1 MKENGKG
8 PGPDSGR
15 GTPFKGIV
23 SGEPRDPAGFLL
35 KALGVQ
41 DPRQKRSF
49 AEQGL
54 HALDREAED
63 HEMYGLLL
71 RQIYLADIEEGHDE
85 DALHIASEL
94 IDLGTLGEV
103 ARQDAARAA
112 LGAHDISAAIGHLR
126 IAARVCPPGRRAFHY
141 GHLGALLRFAG
152 QAEQAEDAFAKAL
165 KWATEHRKLYEAQK
179 ALAQAQAGKAVTG
192 LIELRDALEDDEK
205 LPVYAL
211 WILGELCL
219 LLGENDQGREYL
231 EQFLARQV
239 GISRAKSL
247 ALQGEIAHA
256 TALLERLSA

>member
-1 MKENGKG
+1 MTEKGKG
-8 PGPDSGR
+8 EGLDGGGQPL
-15 GTPFKGIV
+15 KGIV

-35 KALGVQ
+35 KALGAT
-41 DPRQKRSF
+41 DPPQKRSF

-54 HALDREAED
+54 HALDREND
-63 HEMYGLLL
+63 DLEMYGLLL

-85 DALHIASEL
+85 DALQIASEL

-112 LGAHDISAAIGHLR
+112 LAARDVSTAIGHLR

-141 GHLGALLRFAG
+141 GHLGALLRFDG
-152 QAEQAEDAFAKAL
+152 QADQAEDAFAKAL
-165 KWATEHRKLYEAQK
+165 QWATEHRKLYEAQR
-179 ALAQAQAGKAVTG
+179 ALAQAQAGKSVTG
-192 LIELRDALEDDEK
+192 LTELREALEDDER

-219 LLGENDQGREYL
+219 LLGEVVDGRQYL
-231 EQFLARQV
+231 EQFLARQEGV
-239 GISRAKSL
+239 SRAKSL